1 MNNAAGFFKQLI
13 PRLSLGIDPKNDF
26 SMSYDWNKLIINK
39 DVNVNVNLIHT
50 ETIYQKLS

>member
-26 SMSYDWNKLIINK
+26 SMSYDWNELIINK
-39 DVNVNVNLIHT
+39 DVNLNLIHT